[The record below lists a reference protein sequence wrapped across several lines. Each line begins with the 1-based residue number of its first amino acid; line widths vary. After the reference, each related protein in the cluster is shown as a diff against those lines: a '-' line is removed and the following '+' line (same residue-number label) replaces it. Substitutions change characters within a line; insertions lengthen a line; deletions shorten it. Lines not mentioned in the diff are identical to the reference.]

1 MATRLIFG
9 CGYLGRRVA
18 TRWLAAGDRVV
29 AVTRSEQTARQFAEQ
44 GLEPLVADVTKP
56 ETLVG
61 LPEAA
66 TLLYAVGYD
75 RSGGPSIGEVY
86 AAGLANVLAA
96 APLETGRVIYISTT
110 GVYGDAG
117 GDWIDEATHPAPS
130 RDGGHASLAAE
141 RVLAGSP
148 FAERGVSLRL
158 AGIYGPDR
166 LPYLAQLKAAEPVA
180 APSAGWLN
188 LIHVDDAA
196 TTVLVAAEH
205 AAPPPIAC
213 VSDGQ
218 PPLRVDY
225 YTEVA
230 RLLGAPP
237 PTFIDPPAD
246 SPRAARAASS
256 KRVSNALLLGELGV
270 SLRYPT
276 YREGLAAILGPN

>member
-1 MATRLIFG
+1 MATRLVFG

-18 TRWLAAGDRVV
+18 MRWLAAGDRVV
-29 AVTRSEQTARQFAEQ
+29 AVTRSEQTARQFTEL

-56 ETLVG
+56 ETLRA
-61 LPEAA
+61 LPAA
-66 TLLYAVGYD
+66 ETLLYAVGYD

-86 AAGLANVLAA
+86 ADGLANVLAA
-96 APLETGRVIYISTT
+96 APPAVGRVIYISTT

-117 GDWIDEATHPAPS
+117 GDWIDEATPPAPS
-130 RDGGHASLAAE
+130 RDGGQASLAAE
-141 RVLAGSP
+141 EILRTSP
-148 FAERGVSLRL
+148 YASRSMSLRL

-166 LPYLAQLKAAEPVA
+166 LPYLAQLKAAEPIA

-196 TTVLVAAEH
+196 TTVLTAADH
-205 AAPPPIAC
+205 PAPPPVVC

-218 PPLRVDY
+218 PPLRLDY
-225 YTEVA
+225 YTEMA
-230 RLLGAPP
+230 RLLNAPP

-246 SPRAARAASS
+246 SPRAARAAAS
-256 KRVSNALLLGELGV
+256 KRVRSALLTIELGV

-276 YREGLAAILGPN
+276 YREGLAAILGPA